1 MVFQRSKGGKA
12 GKDQAVWSKSLP
24 GKRFSI
30 YYPEDEL
37 GLVQL
42 WLLEV
47 YSCVLQGLEKP
58 VFFRSGSPPWFNSHV
73 LADSFHLP
81 FLNKDFFSS
90 AHPAIFPFLN
100 FSACLEVPRI
110 YFRLPYIYDIS
121 LISIYMLFSTLQPPP
136 LPFSDN
142 FFLPPILWLV
152 LIVSGNDVCYDTLC
166 AINIYLILPAW
177 LVHLRAGIMIL
188 LCNTELSFIQKAFNI
203 FIFWVNK

>member
-1 MVFQRSKGGKA
+1 MSWDWSSCDCWRSTPA
-12 GKDQAVWSKSLP
+12 CYKDWKNLSSSDLAV
-24 GKRFSI
+24 
-30 YYPEDEL
+30 
-37 GLVQL
+37 
-42 WLLEV
+42 
-47 YSCVLQGLEKP
+47 
-58 VFFRSGSPPWFNSHV
+58 
-73 LADSFHLP
+73 HLDLIHMYWQIP
-81 FLNKDFFSS
+81 STCPSWTKTFFFSF

-142 FFLPPILWLV
+142 FFLPPILWLL